1 MKSYW
6 VYILASKTGMLYVG
20 VTNNLEKRMYEHKN
34 KLISGFTAKYRIDRL
49 MYYQEFNYIEQA
61 IEMEKRIKG
70 WTRKKK
76 TDLIKTINPDVKD
89 LAEG

>member
-1 MKSYW
+1 
-6 VYILASKTGMLYVG
+6 MLYVG